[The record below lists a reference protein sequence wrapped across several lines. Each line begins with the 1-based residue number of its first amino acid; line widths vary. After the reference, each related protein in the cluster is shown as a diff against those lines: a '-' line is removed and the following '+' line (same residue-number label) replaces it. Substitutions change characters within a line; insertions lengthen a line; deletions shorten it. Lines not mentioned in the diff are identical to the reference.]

1 MPHTCKVTTED
12 IDYYCNAVLLEF
24 MIKLLKS
31 LLKNRVSVLFHV
43 CVEKP
48 CLALQA
54 LHDSSSFKTSAGPLS
69 TRAHIGCGVD
79 PRRRPPAVLVECDGH
94 PDGHPPAVNLSA
106 AAAEVNHPKNEC
118 KSQ

>member
-24 MIKLLKS
+24 MIKLLKL

-54 LHDSSSFKTSAGPLS
+54 LHDPSSFETCGRAPLNSSAHRLRG
-69 TRAHIGCGVD
+69 
-79 PRRRPPAVLVECDGH
+79 
-94 PDGHPPAVNLSA
+94 
-106 AAAEVNHPKNEC
+106 
-118 KSQ
+118 